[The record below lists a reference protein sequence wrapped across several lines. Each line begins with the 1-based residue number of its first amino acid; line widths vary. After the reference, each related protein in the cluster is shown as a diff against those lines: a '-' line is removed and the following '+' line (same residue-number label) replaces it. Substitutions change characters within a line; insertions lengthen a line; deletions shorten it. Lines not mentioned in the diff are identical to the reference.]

1 MPDEPQYEPS
11 NPRGKW
17 ASRRRL
23 AIRLGTALLEDERVP
38 QAMKDKA
45 LEHKDVTLDVLA
57 DAIEDFGLSYEF
69 KILRLMEKLYWD
81 MIRQGQFGPLFVPNT
96 VDVNGQRILTPVGEI
111 KQLMDDIYTPEFL
124 DQFDE
129 EGEPLDQDP
138 VEG

>member
-23 AIRLGTALLEDERVP
+23 AQAIGQAASADSRVP
-38 QAMKDKA
+38 PAAREHMEKIGTIDAMEQAIK
-45 LEHKDVTLDVLA
+45 
-57 DAIEDFGLSYEF
+57 DFGLSYEF

-81 MIRQGQFGPLFVPNT
+81 MIRQGQFGPLYVPNS